1 MKIKHPDDK
10 IQFLAGG
17 GKMGEL
23 TRAKDWNKTSLG
35 NPEFWPQSLRT
46 TLSILLKS
54 KFPMFL
60 WWGPELICF
69 YNDAYR
75 PSLGQNGKHPSILGM
90 KAEEAWA
97 ETWHVIK
104 PLIDQVLAGGDATWS
119 EDQLIPI
126 YRNGK
131 MEDVYWTF
139 SYSPVQDE
147 SGKVAGVLVT
157 CNETTDKVNTF
168 KSLQESEKRFRTMAD
183 NIPHLAWMA
192 NADGW
197 IYWYNNKWYEYTGT
211 SPAQMEG
218 WGWQSVHDP
227 EELPRVLDKWKGSI
241 VSGQPF
247 EMVFPLKGSDG
258 KFRQFL
264 TRVLPVK
271 NSDGKI
277 DQWFGSN
284 TDISEQKNAE
294 QALKESEERFRTM
307 AENSEV
313 LIAVGDETS
322 NVTYLNKAWVD
333 LTGRAM
339 EDLINFG
346 WTDLL
351 HPDDRQAYIDIYLSA
366 FEKRAPFTGEFRIID
381 KEGGFR
387 WLFTKAPPRFR
398 PDGSFAGYISSAV
411 DITELKKTEEDLKAQ
426 QRVLEESESKL
437 NLIINASELGT
448 WEINVKTKE
457 IIYSDRF
464 LEITGHKYRV
474 KLTLDDTVKLIHP
487 NDLIIREEAFK
498 KAFKTGVLHFT
509 GRIVWSDHSIH
520 WIESKGKVFYD
531 EQDNPFTIIGT
542 IADITDERRQQQI
555 LFESEQKFRL
565 LADSMPQHIWTS
577 DTEGNLNYY
586 NQSVYDYSGLT
597 RQQIDKDGWMQIVHP
612 DDREEN
618 IKQWINSIT
627 TGKDFLFEHR
637 FRKYTGEYRWQLSRA
652 LPQKDENGKIQM
664 WVGTSTDIQE
674 QKTFANELER
684 QVRERTKELEQKN
697 IDLEKMNKE
706 LKSFAYIS
714 SHDLQEPLRKIQT
727 FATRIV
733 EKEYQNLSDNGKEYF
748 KRMQNAAIRMQTL
761 IDDLLAY
768 SRTNTAERK
777 YEKTDLNKI
786 VEEVKADLKEE
797 LQQKQATLEATEI
810 CEVNIIP
817 FQFRQLLHNL
827 VSNSLKF
834 SKPDQAPH
842 IKIKSEIVNGTKFK
856 NDKLSDKT
864 TYCHISISD
873 NGIGFEQQYSE
884 KIFELFQR
892 LHGKSQYN
900 GTGIGLAIVKKIVEN
915 HNGVITAKAEINKG
929 ATFDIYIPT
938 T

>member
-1 MKIKHPDDK
+1 M
-10 IQFLAGG
+10 
-17 GKMGEL
+17 
-23 TRAKDWNKTSLG
+23 
-35 NPEFWPQSLRT
+35 
-46 TLSILLKS
+46 
-54 KFPMFL
+54 
-60 WWGPELICF
+60 
-69 YNDAYR
+69 
-75 PSLGQNGKHPSILGM
+75 
-90 KAEEAWA
+90 
-97 ETWHVIK
+97 
-104 PLIDQVLAGGDATWS
+104 LAGGDATWS

-227 EELPRVLDKWKGSI
+227 EELPRVLEKWKGSI

-498 KAFKTGVLHFT
+498 KAFKTGVFHFT
-509 GRIVWSDHSIH
+509 GRIVWSDQSIH

-531 EQDNPFTIIGT
+531 EQDNPSTIIGT
-542 IADITDERRQQQI
+542 IADITDNRRQQQI